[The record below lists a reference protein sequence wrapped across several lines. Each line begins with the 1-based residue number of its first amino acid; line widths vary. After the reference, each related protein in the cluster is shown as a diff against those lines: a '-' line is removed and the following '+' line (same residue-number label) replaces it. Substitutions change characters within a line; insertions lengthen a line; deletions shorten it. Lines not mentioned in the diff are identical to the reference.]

1 MSSPSEL
8 KALRLAITKEVA
20 EIAKISVEN
29 ARKLEA
35 YLYSSAQS
43 VEAYGDRGTLRD
55 RLKEVVRKLKE
66 KKSGQP
72 PAKEAASK
80 QTSEAIVVPAVRK
93 QSRRSMQE
101 ESPFLVE
108 DAKRTRV
115 RFEDSAS
122 VLEDLARL
130 EEEVLGLMRIARST
144 VSELRAVPSENDQSV
159 PVLVDSFAKGV
170 TRVHE
175 GLRRRSGLLRAVPV
189 LGEGHYLRQ
198 DRRPAPPQ
206 SAETAAQGD
215 PQSGST

>member
-80 QTSEAIVVPAVRK
+80 QTSEAIVVPVRK
-93 QSRRSMQE
+93 QSRRPMQE

-108 DAKRTRV
+108 EAKRTRV

-144 VSELRAVPSENDQSV
+144 VSELRAVPSENDQSLS
-159 PVLVDSFAKGV
+159 VLVDSFAKGV